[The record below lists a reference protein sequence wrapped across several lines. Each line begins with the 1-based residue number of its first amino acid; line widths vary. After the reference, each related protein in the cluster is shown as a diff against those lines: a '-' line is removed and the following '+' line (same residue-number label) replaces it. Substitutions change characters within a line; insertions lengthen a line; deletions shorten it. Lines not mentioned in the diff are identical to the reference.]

1 VSKAEQKRRQAF
13 FENARFFKY
22 LPERT
27 VDSLTQEQRRD
38 IAFTI
43 FELQRSNPRIIQ
55 ELYLDNPFVNAEQGS
70 KLGKLFKRR
79 IYLTIR
85 TLWYSLVVTKDE
97 NRRSN
102 RLADMLFAFILALMT
117 MIGLFGIVMAL
128 YFTKS
133 AAGIDLM
140 PGMHFFCTQ

>member
-1 VSKAEQKRRQAF
+1 MSKQEKNRREAF
-13 FENARFFKY
+13 FENARFFRF

-38 IAFTI
+38 IAYTI

-55 ELYLDNPFVNAEQGS
+55 EIYLDNPFVKEQRGS
-70 KLGKLFKRR
+70 KFGRLFKRR
-79 IYLTIR
+79 IYLTLR

-117 MIGLFGIVMAL
+117 MISLFGIVMAL
-128 YFTKS
+128 YFAKS
-133 AAGIDLM
+133 SAGIDLM